1 MTRSKAAVF
10 RSDLQRQFQSI
21 SELCSYLGH
30 ADAAM
35 ASDPAEWHRNLIRAL
50 ADLSEAA
57 QKAETALTVN
67 AVKTKAL
74 TPTEVSRAARI
85 TRNAV
90 YKRIA
95 AEEK

>member
-35 ASDPAEWHRNLIRAL
+35 ATDPAEWHRNLIRAL

-90 YKRIA
+90 YKRFA

>member
-1 MTRSKAAVF
+1 MTRRKADVF

-57 QKAETALTVN
+57 QTAETALTIN

-74 TPTEVSRAARI
+74 TPT
-85 TRNAV
+85 
-90 YKRIA
+90 
-95 AEEK
+95 

>member
-1 MTRSKAAVF
+1 MTRSKAATF

-50 ADLSEAA
+50 ADLAEAA
-57 QKAETALTVN
+57 QKAETSLTVN

-95 AEEK
+95 TEEK

>member
-1 MTRSKAAVF
+1 MTRRKADVF

-57 QKAETALTVN
+57 QTAETALTIN

-90 YKRIA
+90 YKRVA
-95 AEEK
+95 ADAK

>member
-1 MTRSKAAVF
+1 MTRRKADVF

-35 ASDPAEWHRNLIRAL
+35 AGDPAEWHRALIRAL
-50 ADLSEAA
+50 ADLGEAA
-57 QKAETALTVN
+57 QRAETALSIN

>member
-1 MTRSKAAVF
+1 VTRSKADVF
-10 RSDLQRQFQSI
+10 RSELQRQFQSI
-21 SELCSYLGH
+21 SELVSYLGH

-35 ASDPAEWHRNLIRAL
+35 RSDPAEWHRNLIRAL
-50 ADLSEAA
+50 ADISEAA
-57 QKAETALTVN
+57 QKAETALTIN

-74 TPTEVSRAARI
+74 NPTEVSRAARI

-90 YKRIA
+90 YKRLA

>member
-1 MTRSKAAVF
+1 MTRRKADVF

-21 SELCSYLGH
+21 SELTSYLGH

-35 ASDPAEWHRNLIRAL
+35 FSDPAEWHRNLIRAL
-50 ADLSEAA
+50 ADLAEAA
-57 QKAETALTVN
+57 QQAETTLCVN
-67 AVKTKAL
+67 AIKTKSL

-90 YKRIA
+90 YKRVA
-95 AEEK
+95 AEDK

>member
-35 ASDPAEWHRNLIRAL
+35 ATDPAEWHRNLIRAL

>member
-10 RSDLQRQFQSI
+10 RSDLQRQFKSI
-21 SELCSYLGH
+21 SELVSYLGH

-35 ASDPAEWHRNLIRAL
+35 AGDPSEWHRNLIRAL
-50 ADLSEAA
+50 AEISEAA

>member
-1 MTRSKAAVF
+1 MTRRKADVF

-35 ASDPAEWHRNLIRAL
+35 FDDPTEWHRNLIRAL
-50 ADLSEAA
+50 ADLSKAA
-57 QKAETALTVN
+57 ETAETALTIN

-90 YKRIA
+90 YKRVA
-95 AEEK
+95 AEDK

>member
-1 MTRSKAAVF
+1 MTRSKAAIF

-21 SELCSYLGH
+21 SELVAYLGH

-35 ASDPAEWHRNLIRAL
+35 ATDPAEWHRNLIRAL
-50 ADLSEAA
+50 ADISEAA
-57 QKAETALTVN
+57 QKAETSLSVN

-95 AEEK
+95 AEDK